1 MNLDYKNDAFGFN
14 IDSKNVL
21 PESSKNK
28 LQIIDYSKML
38 ESIKNIYIDILKTDD
53 GKKKYNKLKID
64 IEKLQLVYDFIIMNY
79 VKYFKSIA
87 NSYDDR
93 QISIDIDLDL
103 LNVFDFEKQKIGK
116 VNLAEFIIELS
127 KIDKKLEGNESSNK
141 KINYFTKLWEC

>member
-1 MNLDYKNDAFGFN
+1 
-14 IDSKNVL
+14 
-21 PESSKNK
+21 
-28 LQIIDYSKML
+28 ML

-53 GKKKYNKLKID
+53 GKKKYNKLKTD

-87 NSYDDR
+87 NSYDDK
-93 QISIDIDLDL
+93 QISIDVDLDL
-103 LNVFDFEKQKIGK
+103 LNFFDFEKQKVGK

-141 KINYFTKLWEC
+141 KN